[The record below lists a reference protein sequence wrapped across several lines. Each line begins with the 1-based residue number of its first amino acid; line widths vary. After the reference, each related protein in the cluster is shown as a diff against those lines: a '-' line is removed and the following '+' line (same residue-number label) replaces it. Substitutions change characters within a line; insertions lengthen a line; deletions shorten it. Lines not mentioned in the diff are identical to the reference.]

1 MDSTLATRLWR
12 ICKESNRPFPKV
24 SDDDVTD
31 YMVMEAVA
39 IKAAHEDE
47 KAQKEAEEK
56 RKRDEFK
63 KGKPGDGLPDGV
75 ER

>member
-12 ICKESNRPFPKV
+12 VCKEAGRPFPQV

-31 YMVMEAVA
+31 YLVMEAVF
-39 IKAAHEDE
+39 IKAMAEQE
-47 KAQKEAEEK
+47 KHQKEAEEK
-56 RKRDEFK
+56 AKRDAFK

-75 ER
+75 TR